1 MKPTIDEIRSEIFIP
16 SLNMDWNEGE
26 ICREGAE
33 RYLNRCIDDME
44 KQMDTLYPDVQY
56 KATMVEYSA
65 TSMFMVI
72 LMVVLNEGIR
82 YLMQPFSW
90 IKNQDPGRLRL
101 VKVR

>member
-1 MKPTIDEIRSEIFIP
+1 
-16 SLNMDWNEGE
+16 
-26 ICREGAE
+26 
-33 RYLNRCIDDME
+33 
-44 KQMDTLYPDVQY
+44 LYPDVQY
-56 KATMVEYSA
+56 KATMVEYPA